1 MRRVNAIAAAGA
13 VILAIGA
20 YLAGS
25 GVLAPTS
32 SGVAAVSGTPPS
44 AAASPTVE
52 DSPSSQAA
60 ELEARLAEFGVFA
73 PTTSEIA
80 AATGV
85 LSSSAP
91 SSTAPSTAREPTLET
106 VALKVD
112 GMWCGS
118 CAYFVHQAL
127 TGTPGVLEAKV
138 SGREGTAVVTYDRS
152 KTTVAALI
160 AATAKYGYPSLVI
173 Q

>member
-1 MRRVNAIAAAGA
+1 MRRVNAIGAAGA

-32 SGVAAVSGTPPS
+32 SEVAAVSGTPPS
-44 AAASPTVE
+44 TAPSPTVE
-52 DSPSSQAA
+52 ESPASQAA

-80 AATGV
+80 AAPGV

-91 SSTAPSTAREPTLET
+91 SSTAPAQEPTLET

-127 TGTPGVLEAKV
+127 TGTPGVREAKV
-138 SGREGTAVVTYDRS
+138 SGREGTAIVTYDPS
-152 KTTVAALI
+152 KTTVTALI
-160 AATAKYGYPSLVI
+160 AATAKYGYPSRVVR
-173 Q
+173 